1 MSWGDDMS
9 IFNANTSGKPG
20 ADTSKD
26 TVMPDVL
33 LEGYTAH
40 DANGKQITG
49 IHVCRTPKM
58 QEKTVKEN
66 GVFTP
71 DDGYAG
77 FSKFTVAV
85 GGGSATNNY
94 KVRVTSAIINPPTVQ
109 ARSNIGKNA
118 IVRSYAVTATVE
130 ALE

>member
-9 IFNANTSGKPG
+9 IFNTTSPKPG
-20 ADTSKD
+20 GVDTSKD

-40 DANGKQITG
+40 DASGKQITG
-49 IHVCRTPKM
+49 IFVDRMPKM

-66 GVFTP
+66 GVYTP
-71 DDGYAG
+71 DDGYTG
-77 FSKFTVAV
+77 FSKITVAV
-85 GGGSATNNY
+85 ASSANDKY
-94 KVRVTSAIINPPTVQ
+94 LVRTTASNINPPTVQ
-109 ARSNIGKNA
+109 AVSNINKVA
-118 IVRSYAVTATVE
+118 IVRTYAVTATVE

>member
-1 MSWGDDMS
+1 MSWGNNMA
-9 IFNANTSGKPG
+9 IFNANALAIIGT
-20 ADTSKD
+20 DTSKD

-40 DANGKQITG
+40 DASGKQITG
-49 IHVCRTPKM
+49 IHVCRMPKL

-71 DDGYAG
+71 DEGYTG
-77 FSKFTVAV
+77 FSKITVAV
-85 GGGSATNNY
+85 EGSGDDY

-109 ARSNIGKNA
+109 AAVSLNKNA
-118 IVRSYAVTATVE
+118 VMRSYSVTATVS

>member
-1 MSWGDDMS
+1 MS
-9 IFNANTSGKPG
+9 IFNNTSPKPGG

-40 DANGKQITG
+40 DASGKQITG
-49 IHVCRTPKM
+49 IHVCRMPKL

-66 GVFTP
+66 GVYTP
-71 DDGYAG
+71 DEDYIG

-85 GGGSATNNY
+85 ASSANDKYLVRATATNI
-94 KVRVTSAIINPPTVQ
+94 KPPTVQ
-109 ARSNIGKNA
+109 AVSNINKNA
-118 IVRSYAVTATVE
+118 IVRTYAVTATVE

>member
-1 MSWGDDMS
+1 MS
-9 IFNANTSGKPG
+9 IFNNTAPKPG
-20 ADTSKD
+20 VDTSKD

-33 LEGYTAH
+33 MEGYTAH
-40 DANGKQITG
+40 DANGEPIIGT
-49 IHVCRTPKM
+49 HVCRTPKL
-58 QEKTVKEN
+58 QEITVKEN
-66 GVFTP
+66 GVYTP

-118 IVRSYAVTATVE
+118 IVRTYAVTATVE
-130 ALE
+130 VLE

>member
-9 IFNANTSGKPG
+9 IFNNTSPKPGG

-40 DANGKQITG
+40 DASGKQITG
-49 IHVCRTPKM
+49 IHVCRMPKL

-66 GVFTP
+66 GVYTP
-71 DDGYAG
+71 DEDYIG

-85 GGGSATNNY
+85 ASSANDKYLVRATATNI
-94 KVRVTSAIINPPTVQ
+94 KPPTVQ
-109 ARSNIGKNA
+109 AVSNINKNA
-118 IVRSYAVTATVE
+118 IVRTYAVTATVE

>member
-1 MSWGDDMS
+1 MS
-9 IFNANTSGKPG
+9 IFNNTSPKPGG

-40 DANGKQITG
+40 DASGKQITG
-49 IHVCRTPKM
+49 IHVCRMPKL

-66 GVFTP
+66 GVYTP
-71 DDGYAG
+71 DDGYTG
-77 FSKFTVAV
+77 FSKFTVSIV
-85 GGGSATNNY
+85 SSANDKY
-94 KVRVTSAIINPPTVQ
+94 LVRTTAAIINPPTIQ
-109 ARSNIGKNA
+109 AGLNINKEA
-118 IVRSYAVTATVE
+118 VVRSYAVTATVE

>member
-1 MSWGDDMS
+1 MSWGDAMS
-9 IFNANTSGKPG
+9 IFNNTSPKPGG

-40 DANGKQITG
+40 DASGKQITG
-49 IHVCRTPKM
+49 IHVCRMPKL

-66 GVFTP
+66 GVYTP
-71 DDGYAG
+71 DEDYIG

-85 GGGSATNNY
+85 ASSANDKY
-94 KVRVTSAIINPPTVQ
+94 LVRVTAANIKPPTVQ
-109 ARSNIGKNA
+109 AVSNIDKNA
-118 IVRSYAVTATVE
+118 IVRTYAVTATVE

>member
-1 MSWGDDMS
+1 MS
-9 IFNANTSGKPG
+9 IFNNTAPKPG

-40 DANGKQITG
+40 DASGKQITG
-49 IHVCRTPKM
+49 IYVGRMPKL
-58 QEKTVKEN
+58 QEITVKEN
-66 GVFTP
+66 GVYTP
-71 DDGYAG
+71 DDGHAG
-77 FSKFTVAV
+77 FSKITVAV
-85 GGGSATNNY
+85 EAPENNKYLVLATAAN
-94 KVRVTSAIINPPTVQ
+94 INPPTMQ
-109 ARSNIGKNA
+109 AVSNLNKNA

>member
-9 IFNANTSGKPG
+9 IFNNTSPKPGG

-40 DANGKQITG
+40 DASGKQITG
-49 IHVCRTPKM
+49 IHVCRMPKL

-66 GVFTP
+66 GVYTP
-71 DDGYAG
+71 DDGYTG
-77 FSKFTVAV
+77 FSKFTVAIV
-85 GGGSATNNY
+85 SSANDKY
-94 KVRVTSAIINPPTVQ
+94 LVRTTAANIKPPTIQ
-109 ARSNIGKNA
+109 AALNIDKHA
-118 IVRSYAVTATVE
+118 IVRTYAVTATVE

>member
-1 MSWGDDMS
+1 MLWGDDMS
-9 IFNANTSGKPG
+9 IFNNTSPKPGG

-40 DANGKQITG
+40 DASGKQITG
-49 IHVCRTPKM
+49 IHVCRMPKL

-66 GVFTP
+66 GVYTP
-71 DDGYAG
+71 DEGYTG
-77 FSKFTVAV
+77 FSKITVSIVA
-85 GGGSATNNY
+85 SANDKY
-94 KVRVTSAIINPPTVQ
+94 LVRATAANIKPPTVQ
-109 ARSNIGKNA
+109 AVSNFNKNA
-118 IVRSYAVTATVE
+118 VVRTYAVTATVE

>member
-20 ADTSKD
+20 VDTSKD

-40 DANGKQITG
+40 DASGKQITG
-49 IHVCRTPKM
+49 IHVCRMPKM
-58 QEKTVKEN
+58 QEKTVREN

-71 DDGYAG
+71 DEGYTG
-77 FSKFTVAV
+77 FSKITVAV
-85 GGGSATNNY
+85 EGSGDDY

-109 ARSNIGKNA
+109 AAVSLNKNA
-118 IVRSYAVTATVE
+118 VMRSYSVTATVS

>member
-1 MSWGDDMS
+1 MLWGDDMS
-9 IFNANTSGKPG
+9 IFNNTSPKPGG

-40 DANGKQITG
+40 DASGKQIAG
-49 IHVCRTPKM
+49 IHVCRMPKL
-58 QEKTVKEN
+58 QELTVKKN
-66 GVFTP
+66 AVYTP
-71 DDGYAG
+71 DDGYTG
-77 FSKFTVAV
+77 FSKITVAV
-85 GGGSATNNY
+85 EAPENNKY
-94 KVRVTSAIINPPTVQ
+94 VVIAPAAIINPPTMQ
-109 ARSNIGKNA
+109 AVLNINKNA

>member
-9 IFNANTSGKPG
+9 IFNTTSPKPG
-20 ADTSKD
+20 GVDTSKD

-33 LEGYTAH
+33 LQGYTAH
-40 DANGKQITG
+40 DASAKQITG

-58 QEKTVKEN
+58 QEKTVREN
-66 GVFTP
+66 GVFEP
-71 DDGYAG
+71 DEGYTG
-77 FSKFTVAV
+77 FSKITVAV
-85 GGGSATNNY
+85 ASSANDNY

-109 ARSNIGKNA
+109 AAVSFNKNA
-118 IVRSYAVTATVE
+118 VMRSYSVTATVS

>member
-1 MSWGDDMS
+1 MS
-9 IFNANTSGKPG
+9 IFNNTAPKPG

-40 DANGKQITG
+40 DASGKQITG
-49 IHVCRTPKM
+49 IHVCRMPKL
-58 QEKTVKEN
+58 QELTVKKN
-66 GVFTP
+66 AVYTP
-71 DDGYAG
+71 DDGYTG
-77 FSKFTVAV
+77 FSKITVAV
-85 GGGSATNNY
+85 EAPESNKYLVIAPA
-94 KVRVTSAIINPPTVQ
+94 AIINPPTIQ
-109 ARSNIGKNA
+109 AVLNIDKHA

>member
-9 IFNANTSGKPG
+9 IFNTTSPKPGG

-40 DANGKQITG
+40 DASGKQITG
-49 IHVCRTPKM
+49 IHVCRMPKL
-58 QEKTVKEN
+58 QEITVKKN
-66 GVFTP
+66 GAFTP
-71 DDGYAG
+71 DEGYTG
-77 FSKFTVAV
+77 FSKITVAV
-85 GGGSATNNY
+85 EAPENNNY
-94 KVRVTSAIINPPTVQ
+94 LVRATAANIKPPTIQ
-109 ARSNIGKNA
+109 AVSYFDKNVIA
-118 IVRSYAVTATVE
+118 RTYAVTATVE

>member
-1 MSWGDDMS
+1 MS
-9 IFNANTSGKPG
+9 IFNNTSPKPG
-20 ADTSKD
+20 GVDTSKD

-40 DANGKQITG
+40 DASGKPITG
-49 IHVCRTPKM
+49 IHVCRMPKL

-66 GVFTP
+66 GVYTP
-71 DDGYAG
+71 DDGYTG
-77 FSKFTVAV
+77 FSKITVAV
-85 GGGSATNNY
+85 ASSANDKY
-94 KVRVTSAIINPPTVQ
+94 LVRTTAANINPPTMQ

-118 IVRSYAVTATVE
+118 IVRSYSVTATVE

>member
-1 MSWGDDMS
+1 MS
-9 IFNANTSGKPG
+9 IFNNTSPKPGG

-40 DANGKQITG
+40 DASGKPITG
-49 IHVCRTPKM
+49 IHVCRMPKL

-71 DDGYAG
+71 DEGYTG
-77 FSKFTVAV
+77 FSKITVAV
-85 GGGSATNNY
+85 ASSANDKY
-94 KVRVTSAIINPPTVQ
+94 LVRTTAANINPPTMQ

>member
-9 IFNANTSGKPG
+9 IFNNTSPKPGG

-40 DANGKQITG
+40 DASGKQITG
-49 IHVCRTPKM
+49 IHVCRMPKL

-71 DDGYAG
+71 DEGYTG
-77 FSKFTVAV
+77 FSKITVAV
-85 GGGSATNNY
+85 ASSANDKY
-94 KVRVTSAIINPPTVQ
+94 LVRTTAANINPPTMQ

>member
-1 MSWGDDMS
+1 MS
-9 IFNANTSGKPG
+9 IFNNTAPKPG
-20 ADTSKD
+20 VDTSKD

-40 DANGKQITG
+40 DANGEPITG
-49 IHVCRTPKM
+49 IYVDRMPKL

-71 DDGYAG
+71 DEGYTG
-77 FSKFTVAV
+77 FSKITVAV
-85 GGGSATNNY
+85 EAPENNKYLVRATAANI
-94 KVRVTSAIINPPTVQ
+94 KPPTVQ
-109 ARSNIGKNA
+109 AVSNINKNA

>member
-1 MSWGDDMS
+1 MS
-9 IFNANTSGKPG
+9 IFNNTAPKPG

-40 DANGKQITG
+40 DASGKLIIGTY
-49 IHVCRTPKM
+49 VDRMPKL
-58 QEKTVKEN
+58 QEITVKEN
-66 GVFTP
+66 GVYTP

-77 FSKFTVAV
+77 FSKITVAV
-85 GGGSATNNY
+85 EAPENNKYLVLATA
-94 KVRVTSAIINPPTVQ
+94 AIINPPTMQ
-109 ARSNIGKNA
+109 AVSNLNKNA
-118 IVRSYAVTATVE
+118 VVRSYAVTATVE